1 MKLLI
6 LHGPN
11 MNLFG
16 IRSAKKGERITL
28 DKINKSIRHSIRN
41 THLDV
46 KIMQTQSESKAVSYI
61 QKNRKKI
68 DAIIINPGP
77 WIQSGYILL
86 DLLYIIN
93 IPYTVISLNA
103 KISNSVFNKDQIIYS
118 SNILESFHEA
128 IEKYASKQ

>member
-41 THLDV
+41 TNLDV
-46 KIMQTQSESKAVSYI
+46 KIMQTHSESKAVSYI

-93 IPYTVISLNA
+93 IPYTVISLDA
-103 KISNSVFNKDQIIYS
+103 KIFNSVFNKDHIIYN
-118 SNILESFHEA
+118 SNILESFQEA
-128 IEKYASKQ
+128 IEKYASK

>member
-41 THLDV
+41 TTLDV
-46 KIMQTQSESKAVSYI
+46 IIMQTHSESKAVSYI

-68 DAIIINPGP
+68 DAIIITPGP

-93 IPYTVISLNA
+93 IPYTVISLDA
-103 KISNSVFNKDQIIYS
+103 KIFNSVFNKDHIIYN
-118 SNILESFHEA
+118 SNILESFQEA
-128 IEKYASKQ
+128 IEKYASK